1 MQDGRISKAMIKSFR
16 DHTPTIPESAFVAET
31 ALVMGDVTLGERC
44 GVWPGAVIRGDFARI
59 EIGNG
64 TIIEDNV
71 VVHTGSEMQIG
82 ENVIVGHGAVV
93 HCRRIGNNSLI
104 ANNATVLD
112 DSEVGSFCV
121 IGAGAVVSPGMV
133 IPDRSLV
140 FGVPAK
146 IAGDVKPHQLARLER
161 GNAAYLEMFEQYR
174 KDGI

>member
-1 MQDGRISKAMIKSFR
+1 MIKTFR
-16 DHTPTIPESAFVAET
+16 EQTPHVPESAFVAQS
-31 ALVMGDVTLGERC
+31 ALVMGDVALGERC
-44 GVWPGAVIRGDFARI
+44 GVWPGAVIRGDFAPIRI
-59 EIGNG
+59 GDG

-71 VVHTGSEMQIG
+71 VVHTGRPLEIG
-82 ENVIVGHGAVV
+82 SNVIVGHGAVV
-93 HCRRIGNNSLI
+93 HCAHIGDNSLI

-112 DSEVGSFCV
+112 DAEVGSFCV
-121 IGAGAVVSPGMV
+121 IGAGAVVSPGMI

-146 IAGDVKPHQLARLER
+146 IAGEVKPKQLARLER